1 MGAAN
6 AGRADKGAS
15 RAPGLRPP
23 LQHARLAGPRGYPGR
38 EIKTAKRAGVLPMGQ
53 DCEMTP

>member
-1 MGAAN
+1 MGAAS

-23 LQHARLAGPRGYPGR
+23 LQRARLAGWRGYPGK
-38 EIKTAKRAGVLPMGQ
+38 EIKTANGACVLPMSQ